1 MSKVPQQEMKL
12 QRVHMRTARKMW
24 IWDLGRQY
32 APQVRSW
39 FIFTHSTVDFAVVH
53 IDPRILMLG
62 DSPFRLLKNPHL
74 WKTLPIPSMGPKY
87 STGQVSISLQRI
99 GRGVVGDG
107 EVSQDEGCRL
117 SKWGLGL

>member
-1 MSKVPQQEMKL
+1 MPWL
-12 QRVHMRTARKMW
+12 
-24 IWDLGRQY
+24 D
-32 APQVRSW
+32 P
-39 FIFTHSTVDFAVVH
+39 TVVVVVASNH
-53 IDPRILMLG
+53 IDPILMFG

-107 EVSQDEGCRL
+107 EVSQDEGCRR
-117 SKWGLGL
+117 SKWGLGLYFV